1 MHVEELLCQIAE
13 QGVTLRCGRTEDRLS
28 YSPAGA
34 LPPGL
39 VAEIKEH
46 KAEIIALMREDERRR
61 EDRRLEETGVI
72 QSERQVFEMV
82 RARFGSND
90 QEKE

>member
-1 MHVEELLCQIAE
+1 
-13 QGVTLRCGRTEDRLS
+13 
-28 YSPAGA
+28 
-34 LPPGL
+34 
-39 VAEIKEH
+39 
-46 KAEIIALMREDERRR
+46 MRVDERRR